1 MLPKEILYKNILKFK
16 VGQSY
21 DLEEIKQSLVNLGY
35 VRCDLIEAKG
45 QFSARGGILDV
56 ALTDKKGVR
65 IEFWGDDIDSIRYF
79 NISTQRSTEMIKEIE
94 IFPSHEFILEKSLE
108 EVCKSIEEKYN
119 EEVYKDNIKSDI
131 ELINEGNYISKIDK
145 YFDNFYTNTT
155 NLLDYIQDDYIIFL
169 DEVSKIK
176 ARANNILIDNQNIQ
190 KAILD
195 KEKIIPE
202 AILNIYEYEN
212 LLPEILKR
220 KTVYLE
226 KQDIGVVDEETSTAK
241 RNGIRF
247 NTREV
252 NFYKSFI

>member
-119 EEVYKDNIKSDI
+119 EEVYKDI
-131 ELINEGNYISKIDK
+131 
-145 YFDNFYTNTT
+145 
-155 NLLDYIQDDYIIFL
+155 
-169 DEVSKIK
+169 
-176 ARANNILIDNQNIQ
+176 
-190 KAILD
+190 
-195 KEKIIPE
+195 
-202 AILNIYEYEN
+202 
-212 LLPEILKR
+212 
-220 KTVYLE
+220 
-226 KQDIGVVDEETSTAK
+226 
-241 RNGIRF
+241 
-247 NTREV
+247 
-252 NFYKSFI
+252 